1 MMRIALAGGGS
12 KEDAYHVD
20 RRFAAWLAPAGALL
34 YIPVALRWPVPEYA
48 KAYGW
53 ITSVFQPLGIDR
65 IDMWTRIDGHEPAEL
80 DAYAGVYIGG
90 GNTYSLLHQLHRSGL
105 AEGLVR
111 YARSG
116 RPISGGSAGAAVLGR
131 DIATV
136 AHLDAND
143 VGLTSTVGLD
153 LALGA
158 SAWVH
163 YTPADDVRIARYVAQ
178 TGQRLLVMS
187 ERAGVVIE
195 GGDAWSVGWE
205 PALVVDAAGRHPLA
219 AARDLTERRER

>member
-1 MMRIALAGGGS
+1 MRIALAGGGS
-12 KEDAYHVD
+12 KEDAYPID
-20 RRFAAWLAPAGALL
+20 RRFAAWLQPGGTLL
-34 YIPVALRWPVPEYA
+34 YIPVALRWPEPEYA
-48 KAYGW
+48 KAYAW
-53 ITSVFQPLGIDR
+53 ITSAFQPFGIDR
-65 IDMWTRIDGHEPAEL
+65 IEMWTRLDGHDPAEL
-80 DAYAGVYIGG
+80 DTYAGVYIGG

-111 YARSG
+111 YARGG

-136 AHLDAND
+136 DHLDTND
-143 VGLTSTVGLD
+143 VGLAATLGLD

-163 YTPADDVRIARYVAQ
+163 YTSADDVRIARYVAQ

-187 ERAGVVIE
+187 ERAGVAIE
-195 GGDAWSVGWE
+195 GADAWSVGWE
-205 PALVVDAAGRHPLA
+205 PAFVVDAAGRHPLTA
-219 AARDLTERRER
+219 AGDLPDRG